1 MNDTL
6 YRMLVRLAVKEART
20 ITDDQEALAVKVL
33 YKEWEKQIGNP
44 LGAGEYVQYND
55 KLYKVLQA
63 HTVQET
69 WTPTNA
75 PSLFAEVLVDPT
87 GETILDWQQPDST
100 NPYMTGDKVKFE
112 GKIYQSL
119 IDNNVWSPVDYPAG
133 WKEITKQEGE

>member
-1 MNDTL
+1 MNNEL

-33 YKEWEKQIGNP
+33 YKEWGKQIGNA
-44 LGAGEYVQYND
+44 LVVGEYIQYND

-75 PSLFAEVLVDPT
+75 PSLFAEVLIDPT
-87 GETILDWQQPDST
+87 GENILQWQQPDST
-100 NPYMTGDKVKFE
+100 NPYMTGDKVNHN
-112 GKIYQSL
+112 GKTYVSIC
-119 IDNNVWSPVDYPAG
+119 DNNVWEPGVYG
-133 WKEITKQEGE
+133 WEEIVE